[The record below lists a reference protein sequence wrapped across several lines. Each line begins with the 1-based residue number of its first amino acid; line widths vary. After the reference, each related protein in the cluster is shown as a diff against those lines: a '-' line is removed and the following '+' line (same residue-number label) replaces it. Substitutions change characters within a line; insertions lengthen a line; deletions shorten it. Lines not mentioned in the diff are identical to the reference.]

1 MRASIVLVTLGAVVA
16 ASGCARK
23 HLTPQ
28 FGTANREAF
37 LAQRVR
43 APDQAAPRPNMA
55 LDSQETGV
63 VVESYLHSLS
73 GKAASGEP
81 EPVLYVAP
89 QQPGAPAQRLAPSV
103 PRE

>member
-1 MRASIVLVTLGAVVA
+1 MSTSIHVAAVVA
-16 ASGCARK
+16 LVAATGCART
-23 HLTPQ
+23 HLTTA

-43 APDQAAPRPNMA
+43 PPDAPPPKPNMA
-55 LDSQETGV
+55 LDSQETSV
-63 VVESYLHSLS
+63 ISESYVRGLA
-73 GKAASGEP
+73 GKTAKGEP

-89 QQPGAPAQRLAPSV
+89 QQAGAPAQRLAPSV